1 MKKNVFKVDF
11 VNDEFT
17 TLKEAKFYLKSL
29 TPSELRNLYNRCEGR
44 ITILHDIDSDIVA
57 TTQVRPND
65 DYTRVFFGRPTA
77 F

>member
-11 VNDEFT
+11 VSDEFT
-17 TLKEAKFYLKSL
+17 TLKEAKYYLKSL
-29 TPSELRNLYNRCEGR
+29 TPSELRNLYNRCEGH
-44 ITILHDIDSDIVA
+44 ITILHDINGEIVA
-57 TTQVRPND
+57 TTQAQPND